1 MKFNKIPI
9 KRTLYAW
16 LCFLLIISILF
27 SCLYYKMQPVIIRY
41 AESVAETV
49 MLDSANEAVINIL
62 QNENFSYDDI
72 AVLSKNSSGKIIS
85 LEIDTYKINYLK
97 SYVAN
102 EISNI
107 IAQRERYKVAIP
119 IGTFLGNTYTAGLGP
134 DINFKMQITTTTF
147 VDFEQEFQ
155 SRGINQVLHNIII
168 KIKIC
173 GNLVVAGY
181 KKTISVN
188 TSAIAAQTVIVGD
201 IPEGF
206 TNVIEEETDNT
217 AGLINDYGAMGE

>member
-1 MKFNKIPI
+1 MKINKIPI
-9 KRTLYAW
+9 RRTLYAW
-16 LCFLLIISILF
+16 LCFLLIISILLGY
-27 SCLYYKMQPVIIRY
+27 LYYKMQPVIIRY

-62 QNENFSYDDI
+62 QNDDFSYDDI

-107 IAQRERYKVAIP
+107 IANRERYKVAIP

-134 DINFKMQITTTTF
+134 DVSFKMQITTTAF

-155 SRGINQVLHNIII
+155 SRGINQVLHSIII

-206 TNVIEEETDNT
+206 TNVIEQETDNT